1 MLFGKNTACL
11 VYLLRR
17 VITLSMQFNYLSL
30 VTLEKVLYFGLI
42 FATIWA
48 SMVAQ
53 MVKYPPTMQETWV

>member
-30 VTLEKVLYFGLI
+30 VTLEKDFYFGLI
-42 FATIWA
+42 FTTIWA
-48 SMVAQ
+48 SMVAWI
-53 MVKYPPTMQETWV
+53 VKNPPAMQETWV